1 MADANKPESPTPE
14 PDDLDSRLEKLNA
27 RIAMQRDVQDA
38 AENPAPATDKTQM
51 AQAFRLSSEFIAA
64 IVVGALIGYGIDAFF
79 NTSPFGLLVFL
90 LLGFAAG
97 ILNVLRAV
105 GKVAESPLRG
115 HKDAE

>member
-1 MADANKPESPTPE
+1 MSNDLKS
-14 PDDLDSRLEKLNA
+14 DGDLDARLKRLEE
-27 RIAMQRDVQDA
+27 RIGRSKSERAQT
-38 AENPAPATDKTQM
+38 ENEAPQADKAQM

-79 NTSPFGLLVFL
+79 GVSPFGLLIFL

-97 ILNVLRAV
+97 IVNVLRAV

-115 HKDAE
+115 HKDAEDDAG